1 MITFFFRYGLN
12 LQNIRQYTQGGE
24 CILFRGSVYYTY
36 NIHWGSVIFMYNY
49 DWGVQIIRIKTT
61 GE

>member
-36 NIHWGSVIFMYNY
+36 NIHWGSVIFMYNN
-49 DWGVQIIRIKTT
+49 DWGVQIIV
-61 GE
+61 